1 MKSDAGRLTPR
12 QHLALP
18 VIAAEPTVDGAAE
31 KIGVTRKTIYEWLKQ
46 EAFKKAVEE
55 ARKDFVESAFRTMW
69 LSAKKAAEE
78 IVYRLGDYDPKVS
91 LRAAEDIIEFAKD
104 FISLEDHE
112 RRIAELEQQLEKRQ
126 AESGQRRPP
135 WRASA

>member
-1 MKSDAGRLTPR
+1 
-12 QHLALP
+12 
-18 VIAAEPTVDGAAE
+18 
-31 KIGVTRKTIYEWLKQ
+31 
-46 EAFKKAVEE
+46 
-55 ARKDFVESAFRTMW
+55 

-112 RRIAELEQQLEKRQ
+112 RRIAELEQQLEKMQ
-126 AESGQRRPP
+126 VESGQRRPP

>member
-1 MKSDAGRLTPR
+1 
-12 QHLALP
+12 
-18 VIAAEPTVDGAAE
+18 
-31 KIGVTRKTIYEWLKQ
+31 
-46 EAFKKAVEE
+46 
-55 ARKDFVESAFRTMW
+55 
-69 LSAKKAAEE
+69 
-78 IVYRLGDYDPKVS
+78 LGDYDPKVS